1 MRNRAGIIRGSP
13 AGIHEAY
20 LAMLQGQEGGGIVFQ
35 DVKVL
40 PGDPDGQEGS
50 DGKKSPVM
58 GSEQTSG

>member
-1 MRNRAGIIRGSP
+1 MIRVSP

-20 LAMLQGQEGGGIVFQ
+20 LAMLQGQNGGGIVFQ

-50 DGKKSPVM
+50 DGKEIPRY
-58 GSEQTSG
+58 GTGADEWLRGR